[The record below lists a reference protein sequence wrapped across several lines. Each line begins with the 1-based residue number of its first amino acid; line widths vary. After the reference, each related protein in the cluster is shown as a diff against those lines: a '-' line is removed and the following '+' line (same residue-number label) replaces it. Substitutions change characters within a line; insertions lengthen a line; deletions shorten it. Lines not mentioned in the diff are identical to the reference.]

1 MRDIYEVLKQ
11 KEADCA
17 RLRREI
23 EALRIVMPL
32 MDEQSE
38 TTHEGLLKRDA
49 ALTHAEIRTNLEEET
64 LEQDAEPRELQLS
77 DAERKGPL
85 SSSLRESSWWRK
97 QGSGR

>member
-38 TTHEGLLKRDA
+38 TTHEGCLLYTSDA
-49 ALTHAEIRTNLEEET
+49 ADE
-64 LEQDAEPRELQLS
+64 
-77 DAERKGPL
+77 
-85 SSSLRESSWWRK
+85 
-97 QGSGR
+97 